1 MSEILGIHYYDRDND
16 RDIVEKAGERL
27 NLSIH
32 NISRQEETAR
42 KTPFANM
49 LSPIAFIMI

>member
-1 MSEILGIHYYDRDND
+1 MSEILGIHYYD

-49 LSPIAFIMI
+49 LSSIAFIMI